1 MSAFWTPDSQA
12 LAPYLHS
19 QALANKCL
27 QIIAAS
33 LQPGMSEQDCE
44 LLIRDWL
51 RAHQVFDP
59 ARPPKVRFAGQP
71 TRRRFGLNR
80 PGKRRYR
87 IGMRYILRCDAVQNG
102 HAAKA
107 SLSGPASAELAPLH
121 SRLRQF
127 REQLPTALREGVTP
141 QQLASRFPG
150 LRQHYRLAPLTG
162 TLPEGNRIDDAPL
175 IQGLW
180 QWQLTLS
187 DGPYSVACSEFL
199 LMDDQGPRWLTATPV
214 HLLDPSHND
223 NQEEA
228 A

>member
-1 MSAFWTPDSQA
+1 MSAFWTPDPRA
-12 LAPYLHS
+12 LTPYLHS
-19 QALANKCL
+19 QEQADKCL

-51 RAHQVFDP
+51 RAHQLFDP
-59 ARPPKVRFAGQP
+59 ARPPKVRFARQP
-71 TRRRFGLNR
+71 SRRRFGLNR

-87 IGMRYILRCDAVQNG
+87 LGMSYILRCDAVQNG

-121 SRLRQF
+121 ARLRDI
-127 REQLPTALREGVTP
+127 REQLPRTLQQGETP
-141 QQLASRFPG
+141 QQLASQFPA
-150 LRQHYRLAPLTG
+150 LRQHYRLVPLTG
-162 TLPEGNRIDDAPL
+162 ALPEGNRIGEEPL
-175 IQGLW
+175 IPGLW

-187 DGPYSVACSEFL
+187 DGQHSVACSEFM
-199 LMDDQGPRWLTATPV
+199 LMDDQGPRWLTATPA
-214 HLLDPSHND
+214 HLLDSSDND